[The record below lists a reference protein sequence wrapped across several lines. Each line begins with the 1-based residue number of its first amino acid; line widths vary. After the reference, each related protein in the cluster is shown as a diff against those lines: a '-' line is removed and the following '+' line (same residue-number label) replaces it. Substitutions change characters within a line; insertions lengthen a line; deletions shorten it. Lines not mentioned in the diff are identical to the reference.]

1 MYICMFLYIYMY
13 IYTYTHIHIYV
24 YIYEHINTHTDNHS
38 LSLHIFSIWNCE
50 LEQKWFIDWLM
61 QELLSL
67 RKRIKTQDILQ
78 GMERFCD
85 ILGYKLQLTQL
96 IEKSYKNLKMMS
108 TFSLANDACFIEREK
123 KIIFQMSTLKSPRK
137 IHFIFTKGKNVS
149 IKKKL
154 DRKCILSKNDG

>member
-1 MYICMFLYIYMY
+1 
-13 IYTYTHIHIYV
+13 
-24 YIYEHINTHTDNHS
+24 
-38 LSLHIFSIWNCE
+38 
-50 LEQKWFIDWLM
+50 M

-123 KIIFQMSTLKSPRK
+123 KYNISNVYIKEPSENTLY
-137 IHFIFTKGKNVS
+137 FYEGKKCIN
-149 IKKKL
+149 KNNNL